1 MDGKS
6 LRGAAKAN
14 GRKIL
19 VPRAMRYRGWRA
31 LPLAKRSAL
40 AARAMR
46 TTRYAR

>member
-31 LPLAKRSAL
+31 LPLAKRI
-40 AARAMR
+40 ARCVGIVR
-46 TTRYAR
+46 QP